1 MMTRLSINKIFGY
14 DFNNKYSCDEKGGIY
29 NTKSGMLLKGFPDGR
44 RGYLKVKLYDVHGK
58 GVTLFIHRII
68 CRMFHGEAPEGKPQ
82 VNHDNGD
89 KLDNTSS
96 NLYWISNDANTR
108 HAIDNGITDF
118 RKNQLSEDKVHDICK
133 LLFIDK
139 FKPTVVSRKIGI
151 NKTTIDKISQKKN
164 YKRIS
169 DLYQ

>member
-1 MMTRLSINKIFGY
+1 MKRLNINKIFGY
-14 DFNNKYSCDEKGGIY
+14 DFNNKYSCDEKGSIY

-44 RGYLKVKLYDVHGK
+44 RGYLKVKLYDVDGK

-89 KLDNTSS
+89 KLDNAAS
-96 NLYWISNDANTR
+96 NLYWISSLNNVR
-108 HAIDNGITDF
+108 HSIDNKLSPS
-118 RKNQLSEDKVHDICK
+118 RSMQLSEDKVHDICK
-133 LLFIDK
+133 LLFVDK
-139 FKPTVVSRKIGI
+139 MRNIHVSRKLNIP
-151 NKTTIDKISQKKN
+151 KTTIEKIKAGKN

-169 DLYQ
+169 EQYK